1 MSFEEE
7 RGIVAFFDDLS
18 TDLVTGQAD
27 KIPDELLRDAC
38 ILVWNFQ
45 HAMRPIQIANR
56 NANHVRLRHSKD
68 GEPIVHVTFRYAKQ
82 RPGARAK
89 EQTRK
94 LKRDWAPLMEAR
106 SDAHTSEIHSLLS
119 LPYAVYC

>member
-1 MSFEEE
+1 MCALVT
-7 RGIVAFFDDLS
+7 GVQTCALPILS
-18 TDLVTGQAD
+18 TDLVAGQAD

-56 NANHVRLRHSKD
+56 NANHVRLRHSKA

-82 RPGARAK
+82 RPGRSEVRRVGK
-89 EQTRK
+89 ECVSTCSF
-94 LKRDWAPLMEAR
+94 WW
-106 SDAHTSEIHSLLS
+106 
-119 LPYAVYC
+119 